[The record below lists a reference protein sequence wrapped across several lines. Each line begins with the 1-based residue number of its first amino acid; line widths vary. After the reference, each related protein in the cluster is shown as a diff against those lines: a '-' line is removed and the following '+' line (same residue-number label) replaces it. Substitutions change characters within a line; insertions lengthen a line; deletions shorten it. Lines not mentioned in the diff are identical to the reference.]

1 MVTLPTVFLPVLV
14 EVAMGMGILTVA
26 EVGSVE
32 WSVYFLYYMYFV
44 VKSFL

>member
-1 MVTLPTVFLPVLV
+1 MMFLLVLV
-14 EVAMGMGILTVA
+14 EVVPGTKILTVA